1 MDRWGKKYVN
11 WKIRILNV
19 ISEYNVS
26 LFSIDSSV
34 SLTSNSLLIHSDMG
48 QAPPPEPT
56 PAPVPIAATNQ
67 STTKTANYTHTR
79 IQIRNQ
85 DGSTLTETFEVKES
99 LAAIRLFIQLKQGAA
114 IPFNLMT
121 TFPRRVFTEEDY
133 DKPLYLLGLV
143 PSAVLIVTKA

>member
-1 MDRWGKKYVN
+1 
-11 WKIRILNV
+11 
-19 ISEYNVS
+19 
-26 LFSIDSSV
+26 
-34 SLTSNSLLIHSDMG
+34 MG
-48 QAPPPEPT
+48 QASPVNTVPT
-56 PAPVPIAATNQ
+56 PTPVVSPAQTATK
-67 STTKTANYTHTR
+67 SASYTHTR

-99 LAAIRLFIQLKQGAA
+99 LAAIRLFVQLKQGATV
-114 IPFNLMT
+114 PFNLMT

>member
-1 MDRWGKKYVN
+1 MDVRV
-11 WKIRILNV
+11 LV
-19 ISEYNVS
+19 IADRVIN
-26 LFSIDSSV
+26 F
-34 SLTSNSLLIHSDMG
+34 TFNSDMG
-48 QAPPPEPT
+48 QKPPETSSPT
-56 PAPVPIAATNQ
+56 TAPVAIMP
-67 STTKTANYTHTR
+67 SSTKTTADYTHTR

-99 LAAIRLFIQLKQGAA
+99 LAAIRLFIQLKQGDAT
-114 IPFNLMT
+114 PFNLMT

>member
-1 MDRWGKKYVN
+1 MFVVFYSSKFHFF
-11 WKIRILNV
+11 
-19 ISEYNVS
+19 SE
-26 LFSIDSSV
+26 
-34 SLTSNSLLIHSDMG
+34 MG
-48 QAPPPEPT
+48 QSPAVAPAPPVQT
-56 PAPVPIAATNQ
+56 PVQ
-67 STTKTANYTHTR
+67 STTQPQATTKTANYTHTR
-79 IQIRNQ
+79 IQIRAA

-99 LAAIRLFIQLKQGAA
+99 LAAVRLFVQLKQEST

>member
-1 MDRWGKKYVN
+1 
-11 WKIRILNV
+11 
-19 ISEYNVS
+19 
-26 LFSIDSSV
+26 
-34 SLTSNSLLIHSDMG
+34 MG
-48 QAPPPEPT
+48 QKPPEIPL
-56 PAPVPIAATNQ
+56 PAPVAAPATP
-67 STTKTANYTHTR
+67 TTPKTAANYTHTR

-114 IPFNLMT
+114 TPFNLMT
-121 TFPRRVFTEEDY
+121 TFPRRVFAEEDY